1 LHVYVRK
8 DISFVCSERG
18 EREGEREQLRGYVR
32 RKKEGRRYTGKG
44 KGERTVKKGG
54 KEEERGR

>member
-1 LHVYVRK
+1 MRK

-18 EREGEREQLRGYVR
+18 EREGEREKLRGYVR

-44 KGERTVKKGG
+44 NGERTVKKGG